1 MMKELVEQELG
12 FTITDTDYESALDAA
27 QKKLRHIIQ
36 RYGDSDGARRSADY
50 LIQLVAEAFQ
60 GQALQRFTLSK
71 LRSRED

>member
-1 MMKELVEQELG
+1 MKELVERELG
-12 FTITDTDYESALDAA
+12 FKITDTDYIGALEQA

-60 GQALQRFTLSK
+60 GQALQEFTLTK
-71 LRSRED
+71 MRAGED